1 MEIICSDCK
10 YKLNISGEKLRA
22 FKSNFTLPCPGCKKH
37 LEINVQ
43 SNRESLG
50 LDPVQNEESKEPPSS
65 ASSSNAQATG
75 DELKEEILKTIDDLP
90 PMPQVAQKA
99 RKVISNPDSNFKDL
113 AKVIETDQAIAT
125 KVLKMAN
132 SAYYGFV
139 GDVSSVQQ
147 ASVVLG
153 TKTLVELLN
162 LACAS
167 GPLSK
172 TLKGYELESGDLWKH
187 SLAVA
192 AGSRIIAKKKRA
204 EFAED
209 AFSAG
214 LIHDV
219 GKLILDPYIFE
230 RKEAFESAVLGG
242 NESFFSAEKNIL
254 GFDHGE
260 IASEVCDKWQIP
272 QHLSLAIKNH
282 HDPMNS
288 NGDELACIIHLADVT
303 AMMTGIGGGLDGMMY
318 KIDEKVMDSLEFGHT
333 DITMLMGE
341 ISEYVEKTVG
351 GE

>member
-1 MEIICSDCK
+1 MEIRCSGCK
-10 YKLNISGEKLRA
+10 NSFIIPDKRLRA
-22 FKSNFTLPCPGCKKH
+22 FESNITLPCPVCKRH
-37 LEINVQ
+37 IEITIR
-43 SNRESLG
+43 SNGEFLS
-50 LDPVQNEESKEPPSS
+50 SPPHPPPQEHVS
-65 ASSSNAQATG
+65 G
-75 DELKEEILKTIDDLP
+75 DELKNSILKTIGDLP

-99 RKVISNPDSNFKDL
+99 RQVISNPDSSFKDL

-125 KVLKMAN
+125 KVLRMAN
-132 SAYYGFV
+132 SAYYGSV
-139 GDVSSVQQ
+139 GTVSSVQQ

-153 TKTLVELLN
+153 TKTLIELLN

-192 AGSRIIAKKKRA
+192 AGSRIIAKKRS
-204 EFAED
+204 ELAED

-219 GKLILDPYIFE
+219 GKLILDPYILEMKETFE
-230 RKEAFESAVLGG
+230 NAVQKGK
-242 NESFFSAEKNIL
+242 ESFFIAEKNVF

-272 QHLSLAIKNH
+272 QHLSQAIRH
-282 HDPMNS
+282 HHNPSNS
-288 NGDELACIIHLADVT
+288 NGNILAHIIHIADVT
-303 AMMTGIGGGLDGMMY
+303 AMMTGIGGGLDGMLY
-318 KIDEKVMDSLEFGHT
+318 KIDEKAMDSLEFGHT

-341 ISEYVEKTVG
+341 IAEYVEKTIERV
-351 GE
+351 